1 MLIACRLL
9 RQLFAECICYERQIA
24 FPDND
29 ALICYRHHFAPEIA
43 KAVGQPKYFVDFL
56 RDPVVDPET
65 GELVNAHPSFYE
77 GIQGDL
83 SDIRYSIQ
91 PQMLVKTDFLTER
104 LP

>member
-1 MLIACRLL
+1 MYNAFVTS
-9 RQLFAECICYERQIA
+9 RQVPY
-24 FPDND
+24 PDND
-29 ALICYRHHFAPEIA
+29 TIIGYRHHFAPGIA

-65 GELVNAHPSFYE
+65 GEIVNAHPSFYE

-91 PQMLVKTDFLTER
+91 PQMLVKMKSFFQH
-104 LP
+104 LPR